1 MILSYVLQNS
11 IQTVSVLVA
20 GRLGPDELSAA
31 AFSLMLAMVLGEN
44 TFFFNAVCAL
54 ICSDSL
60 TLGWCIALGGTTA
73 LDTLGSQA
81 FTGGDRLSVSI
92 HLQRCILLLWLL
104 FIPVAIL
111 WAYIEPVL
119 LLLGQEERLSH
130 DVQAFLRVM
139 IVGAPGYIG
148 FESLKKYLQCQGAC
162 IRHDQPWHSCT

>member
-1 MILSYVLQNS
+1 MRINAE
-11 IQTVSVLVA
+11 TVT
-20 GRLGPDELSAA
+20 P
-31 AFSLMLAMVLGEN
+31 
-44 TFFFNAVCAL
+44 
-54 ICSDSL
+54 
-60 TLGWCIALGGTTA
+60 GWCIALGGTTA

-104 FIPVAIL
+104 FIPIAVL

-119 LLLGQEERLSH
+119 LLLGQEARLSH

-162 IRHDQPWHSCT
+162 IRHNQLWHERIGSRIQCPSRH

>member
-1 MILSYVLQNS
+1 M
-11 IQTVSVLVA
+11 LVA

-44 TFFFNAVCAL
+44 YFFLAYIHSKTVA
-54 ICSDSL
+54 
-60 TLGWCIALGGTTA
+60 LGWCIALGGTTA

-81 FTGGDRLSVSI
+81 FTGGDRSSVSI

-104 FIPVAIL
+104 FIPVAVL

-139 IVGAPGYIG
+139 IIGAPGYIG

-162 IRHDQPWHSCT
+162 IRYNQLWHERI